1 MRHLARAHY
10 HLSTMGLDRFI
21 ADGEGRL
28 TIMQDQHL
36 VMGIAMKPRPFAARR
51 LMRSLTRMFEAGLT
65 SATWDR
71 LR

>member
-1 MRHLARAHY
+1 MITPWLGW
-10 HLSTMGLDRFI
+10 MVVI
-21 ADGEGRL
+21 ADSEGRL

-36 VMGIAMKPRPFAARR
+36 VIRIAMEPRPFAERR
-51 LMRSLTRMFEAGLT
+51 LMRSLSRMFEAGLT